1 MLRRILCVL
10 SVLLASSSSALAA
23 VPFTFSNGQV
33 ADANQVNANFGALV
47 SALDAL
53 TARVDALE
61 STTTASLA
69 GTYDYFEVK
78 VDVDQNSSSSFSIAG
93 GGASGTVVLNANGT
107 GTISLTSQYRQL
119 TYNEQT
125 LQCGNVANSGSVN
138 VLSTDVAH
146 FDTPETN
153 NDSITWSLSAGVVT
167 IATGDGD
174 ANFVVAGRILVE
186 GISSTDGEG
195 QNGVTLMVRR

>member
-1 MLRRILCVL
+1 MRRLKSLLVSLFIFVIPF
-10 SVLLASSSSALAA
+10 SVFSQVPHTFTDGTPALAEE
-23 VPFTFSNGQV
+23 
-33 ADANQVNANFGALV
+33 VNANFGALV
-47 SALDAL
+47 SALDVL

-107 GTISLTSQYRQL
+107 GTISLNSQFRQL
-119 TYNEQT
+119 TFNEQT
-125 LQCGNVANSGSVN
+125 VQIDGVN

-146 FDTPETN
+146 FNTPETIN
-153 NDSITWSLSAGVVT
+153 NSITWSLSAGVLT

-174 ANFVVAGRILVE
+174 ANFVVAGRLLIE
-186 GISSTDGEG
+186 SISSEG

>member
-1 MLRRILCVL
+1 MRRLK
-10 SVLLASSSSALAA
+10 SLLASLFIFVIPFPVFSQVPHTFTDGTPALAEE
-23 VPFTFSNGQV
+23 
-33 ADANQVNANFGALV
+33 VNANFGALV

-53 TARVDALE
+53 TARVNALE

-69 GTYDYFEVK
+69 GTYDYFEIG
-78 VDVDQNSSSSFSIAG
+78 VDVDQNSSSGFSIAG
-93 GGASGTVVLNANGT
+93 SGTTGTVVLNANGT
-107 GTISLTSQYRQL
+107 GTISLNSQYRQL
-119 TYNEQT
+119 TFNEQ
-125 LQCGNVANSGSVN
+125 NVQIENVN

-146 FDTPETN
+146 FNTPETIN
-153 NDSITWSLSAGVVT
+153 NSITWSHSAGVLT

-186 GISSTDGEG
+186 SIASEG